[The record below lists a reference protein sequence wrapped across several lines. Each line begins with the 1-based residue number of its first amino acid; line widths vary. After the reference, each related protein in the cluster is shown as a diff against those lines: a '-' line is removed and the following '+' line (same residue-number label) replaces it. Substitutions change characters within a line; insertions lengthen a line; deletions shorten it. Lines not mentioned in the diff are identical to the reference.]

1 MIYIMYLF
9 AGLLAAVR
17 AEAAQEDPEAAVRAW
32 AANRVQVQLALRQ
45 WR

>member
-1 MIYIMYLF
+1 MIYIMYLS

-32 AANRVQVQLALRQ
+32 AANRLQVRLAHWQ
-45 WR
+45 WQ